1 MAHEF
6 TARSL
11 TNQYSPLNNY
21 FRLRPGGAQ
30 PIFVGCYA
38 AHSPRGEI
46 PGVLIG
52 RCAAGQRLYL
62 SFKIYYVILFL
73 NPRNWYYQHY

>member
-1 MAHEF
+1 
-6 TARSL
+6 
-11 TNQYSPLNNY
+11 
-21 FRLRPGGAQ
+21 
-30 PIFVGCYA
+30 VGCYA